1 MHSPRFCSPQRRCG
15 VTMWAPW
22 GLMRTY
28 SPYMGHP
35 ALHSCADLSVYCY
48 LPNSLLI
55 ATLLLPIY
63 KPALLFLV
71 TPPLF
76 CELAPSSPACSLFAV
91 TGLIQ
96 IVLSGSASC
105 FGFTSITLQKSI
117 NRTDKEAT
125 LHIPHTCSFTRQE
138 AFPGKAVFHLHPLLW
153 VLTGRSTFFSN
164 RNSRRMAALDWS
176 SEEQRCVH

>member
-1 MHSPRFCSPQRRCG
+1 MHSPRLCSPRCRCG

-76 CELAPSSPACSLFAV
+76 CELAPSSPARSLFAA
-91 TGLIQ
+91 TGFIQ

-105 FGFTSITLQKSI
+105 FGFTSITLQKSV
-117 NRTDKEAT
+117 NRRDKEAT

-138 AFPGKAVFHLHPLLW
+138 ALPGKVVFHLH
-153 VLTGRSTFFSN
+153 
-164 RNSRRMAALDWS
+164 SR
-176 SEEQRCVH
+176 